1 MVWDGGYN
9 VRDLGGLPTRDGRR
23 TRPGAFFRS
32 ASTRFMSADGW
43 QQARDAGVRT
53 VVDLRRDDELAQD
66 PTSTA
71 DAARAAGLVV
81 TGVDLTGPEDDPV
94 WDLLDGRALGATPL
108 LFEPCLAAM
117 PDRVVAVMT
126 ALART
131 PEGGVVFH
139 CQAGRDRTGLVS
151 LVLLALAGVDHD
163 AIVEDY
169 ERSGPLLTPVF
180 AMIGRPDQQPE
191 IAAVLSEHGTTAR
204 EVLTGILDGFDAQE
218 YLLAGGMHAGD
229 VEALRARLLG

>member
-1 MVWDGGYN
+1 MVWDGGCN
-9 VRDLGGLPTRDGRR
+9 VRDLGGLPTRDRRR

-43 QQARDAGVRT
+43 QQARDAGART

-66 PTSTA
+66 PIPTA

-81 TGVDLTGPEDDPV
+81 TGVDLAGPEDDPV
-94 WDLLDGRALGATPL
+94 WDRLDGHDLGATPL
-108 LFEPCLAAM
+108 FLEPFLAAM
-117 PDRVVAVMT
+117 PDRVAAVMT
-126 ALART
+126 ALARA

-151 LVLLALAGVDHD
+151 LVLLALAGVDPD

-169 ERSGPLLTPVF
+169 ERSGPLLEPVF
-180 AMIGRPDQQPE
+180 ARIGRPDQQPE

-204 EVLTGILDGFDAQE
+204 EVLTGLLDGFDAHE
-218 YLLAGGMHAGD
+218 YLLAGGMDAGD
-229 VEALRARLLG
+229 VEALRVRLLG